1 MAESPGAP
9 VPDPLVAR
17 NVWKSYRT
25 EGGELPVLQGLD
37 LVVRTGE
44 IVGIVGVS
52 GVGKSTLLHVLGA
65 LDRLDKGEVLIG
77 GVPIAGLSAEQL
89 AEVRNRGV
97 GFVFQF
103 HCLLPEFTALENVMM
118 PLLIRR
124 DDRHRA
130 LESARALLT
139 ELGLAHRLT
148 HPPSRLSGGEQQRVA
163 IARALVTEPSVLLAD
178 EPTGNLDPHTGAI
191 VFEHLRN
198 LSKQH
203 GMACV
208 VATHN
213 ETLAGACDRIVQL
226 CEGTLREVTFSA
238 DGAGHRDRPVPGP
251 SA

>member
-1 MAESPGAP
+1 MAEA
-9 VPDPLVAR
+9 LLAK
-17 NVWKSYRT
+17 NVWKSYRS

-65 LDRLDKGEVLIG
+65 LDRPDRGEVVIG
-77 GVPIAGLSAEQL
+77 GVPIAGLSPERL
-89 AEVRNRGV
+89 AAVRNRGV

-103 HCLLPEFTALENVMM
+103 HYLLPEFTALENVMM

-124 DDRHRA
+124 EDP
-130 LESARALLT
+130 ARARERAQGLLA
-139 ELGLAHRLT
+139 ELGLERRLS

-163 IARALVTEPSVLLAD
+163 IARALVSGPSILLAD

-191 VFEHLRN
+191 VFERLRT
-198 LSKQH
+198 LAKLH

-213 ETLAGACDRIVQL
+213 ETLAGACDRILQL
-226 CEGTLREVTFSA
+226 CDGSLHEVTLSSVE
-238 DGAGHRDRPVPGP
+238 AGHRDRPVPDP
-251 SA
+251 PA

>member
-1 MAESPGAP
+1 MGDGTVVGAA
-9 VPDPLVAR
+9 DPLVAR
-17 NVWKSYRT
+17 DVWKSYRG
-25 EGGELPVLQGLD
+25 EGEDLPVLQGLD

-65 LDRLDKGEVLIG
+65 LDRADRGEVLIG
-77 GVPIAGLSAEQL
+77 GSPVAGLSPAQL

-103 HCLLPEFTALENVMM
+103 HYLLPEFTALENVMM

-124 DDRHRA
+124 EEARRA
-130 LESARALLT
+130 ESRARDLLV
-139 ELGLAHRLT
+139 ELGLEHRLK

-163 IARALVTEPSVLLAD
+163 IARALAAEPSVLLAD
-178 EPTGNLDPHTGAI
+178 EPTGNLDPHTGAS
-191 VFEHLRN
+191 VFEHLRT
-198 LSKQH
+198 LSKRH

-226 CEGTLREVTFSA
+226 CEGTLREVTFRSE
-238 DGAGHRDRPVPGP
+238 GAGSRDRPVPGP

>member
-1 MAESPGAP
+1 MDEA
-9 VPDPLVAR
+9 LLAR
-17 NVWKSYRT
+17 DVWKSYRT

-37 LVVRTGE
+37 LAVAKGE

-65 LDRLDKGEVLIG
+65 LDRPDRGEVVIG
-77 GVPIAGLSAEQL
+77 GVPIAGLPPEKL
-89 AEVRNRGV
+89 AAVRNQGI

-103 HCLLPEFTALENVMM
+103 HYLLPEFSAIENVMM

-124 DDRHRA
+124 ADPGQARER
-130 LESARALLT
+130 ARALLA
-139 ELGLAHRLT
+139 ELGLEPRLT

-163 IARALVTEPSVLLAD
+163 IARALCTEPAVLLAD
-178 EPTGNLDPHTGAI
+178 EPTGNLDPHTGAS
-191 VFEHLRN
+191 VFEHLRT
-198 LSKQH
+198 LAKHH

-226 CEGTLREVTFSA
+226 CEGTLREVTFSS
-238 DGAGHRDRPVPGP
+238 DGVGNRDRPVGGP
-251 SA
+251 SV

>member
-1 MAESPGAP
+1 MREKRCAMAEA
-9 VPDPLVAR
+9 LIAR

-25 EGGELPVLQGLD
+25 EGGELTVLQGLD
-37 LVVRTGE
+37 LAVETGE
-44 IVGIVGVS
+44 ILGIVGVS

-65 LDRLDKGEVLIG
+65 LDRPDRGEVMIG
-77 GVPIAGLSAEQL
+77 GVAIAGLSSEQL

-103 HCLLPEFTALENVMM
+103 HYLLPEFTALENVMM

-124 DDRHRA
+124 EDP
-130 LESARALLT
+130 ARAREQARGLLA
-139 ELGLAHRLT
+139 ELGLEHRLT

-163 IARALVTEPSVLLAD
+163 IARALASEPSVLLAD
-178 EPTGNLDPHTGAI
+178 EPTGNLDPHTGAT
-191 VFEHLRN
+191 VFEHLRT
-198 LSKQH
+198 LSKRH

-226 CEGTLREVTFSA
+226 CDGTLREVTFSS
-238 DGAGHRDRPVPGP
+238 DGAVNRDRPVPDP

>member
-1 MAESPGAP
+1 MAESDSRA
-9 VPDPLVAR
+9 VAAALVAKE
-17 NVWKSYRT
+17 VWKSYRP

-37 LVVRTGE
+37 LTVEKGE

-65 LDRLDKGEVLIG
+65 LDKPDRGEVLIG
-77 GVPIAGLSAEQL
+77 GVPVAGLSPEDL
-89 AEVRNRGV
+89 AAVRNRGV

-103 HCLLPEFTALENVMM
+103 HYLLPEFTALENVMM

-124 DDRHRA
+124 EPPAKARERA
-130 LESARALLT
+130 RGLLT
-139 ELGLAHRLT
+139 ELGLEHRLS

-163 IARALVTEPSVLLAD
+163 IARALCTEPSVLLAD
-178 EPTGNLDPHTGAI
+178 EPTGNLDPHTGAT
-191 VFEHLRN
+191 VFERLRT
-198 LSKQH
+198 LAKLH

-226 CEGTLREVTFSA
+226 CEGTLREVTFRSG
-238 DGAGHRDRPVPGP
+238 GAVNRDRPVPGP

>member
-1 MAESPGAP
+1 MAEA
-9 VPDPLVAR
+9 LVAR

-25 EGGELPVLQGLD
+25 EGGELPVLCGLD
-37 LVVRTGE
+37 LTVETGE

-65 LDRLDKGEVLIG
+65 LDRPDRGEILIG
-77 GVPIAGLSAEQL
+77 GVPIGGLSPDEL
-89 AEVRNRGV
+89 ARVRNRGV

-103 HCLLPEFTALENVMM
+103 HYLLPEFTALENVMM

-124 DDRHRA
+124 EDPDRARERA
-130 LESARALLT
+130 RKLLE
-139 ELGLAHRLT
+139 ELGLEHRLT

-163 IARALVTEPSVLLAD
+163 MARALCTEPSVLLAD
-178 EPTGNLDPHTGAI
+178 EPTGNLDPHTGAS
-191 VFEHLRN
+191 VFEHLRI
-198 LSKQH
+198 LSKRH

-226 CEGTLREVTFSA
+226 CEGTLREVTFKS
-238 DGAGHRDRPVPGP
+238 DGAVNRDRPVPGP

>member
-1 MAESPGAP
+1 MAEA
-9 VPDPLVAR
+9 LVAKD
-17 NVWKSYRT
+17 VWKSYRS

-37 LVVRTGE
+37 LSVSRGE

-65 LDRLDKGEVLIG
+65 LDRPDRGEVFIG
-77 GVPIAGLSAEQL
+77 GVPIAGLTPEQL
-89 AEVRNRGV
+89 AAVRNRGV

-103 HCLLPEFTALENVMM
+103 HYLLPEFSALENVMM

-124 DDRHRA
+124 TDSNTA
-130 LESARALLT
+130 EQTARGLLT
-139 ELGLAHRLT
+139 ELGLEHRLT

-178 EPTGNLDPHTGAI
+178 EPTGNLDPHTGAV
-191 VFEHLRN
+191 VFEHLRT
-198 LSKQH
+198 LSKRH

-226 CEGTLREVTFSA
+226 CEGALREVTLRSA
-238 DGAGHRDRPVPGP
+238 GAEYRDRPVPEP
-251 SA
+251 PA